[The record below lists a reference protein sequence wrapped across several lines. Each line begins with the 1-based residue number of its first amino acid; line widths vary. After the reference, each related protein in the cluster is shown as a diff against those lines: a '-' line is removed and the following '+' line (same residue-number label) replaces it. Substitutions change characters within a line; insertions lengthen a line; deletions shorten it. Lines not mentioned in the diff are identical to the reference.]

1 MTTAIGTTPKQFKCP
16 KCSYASNRKGDLDE
30 HLKLHYEEKILCDGK
45 GCGHES
51 SCRYDATEHQKNHNP
66 YIYFSFFFNIFIYLY
81 LKFNE
86 KCECGARFLNKK
98 NLTRHQNE
106 SCISRPTESTGLGGH
121 ISTLVSGLPVASTQG
136 CFFVD

>member
-1 MTTAIGTTPKQFKCP
+1 MEKAVAM
-16 KCSYASNRKGDLDE
+16 S
-30 HLKLHYEEKILCDGK
+30 HLADMMLLNTRRITIRIFILVFFL
-45 GCGHES
+45 
-51 SCRYDATEHQKNHNP
+51 N
-66 YIYFSFFFNIFIYLY
+66 IYIYLY